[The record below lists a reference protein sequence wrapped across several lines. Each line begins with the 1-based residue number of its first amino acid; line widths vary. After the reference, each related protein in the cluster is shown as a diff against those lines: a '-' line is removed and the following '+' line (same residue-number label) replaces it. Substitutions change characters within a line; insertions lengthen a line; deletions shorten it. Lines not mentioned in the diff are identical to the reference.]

1 LSAGSNDTAVIVEL
15 KQWTNIGR
23 SNITDCVTVDRGGR
37 DVGRLHPSRQVAQ
50 YQRYLLDTH
59 PAFTDGGVALDACAH
74 LHYATHDPATIED
87 CSTTGSTPR

>member
-37 DVGRLHPSRQVAQ
+37 DVGRLHPSR
-50 YQRYLLDTH
+50 
-59 PAFTDGGVALDACAH
+59 
-74 LHYATHDPATIED
+74 
-87 CSTTGSTPR
+87 